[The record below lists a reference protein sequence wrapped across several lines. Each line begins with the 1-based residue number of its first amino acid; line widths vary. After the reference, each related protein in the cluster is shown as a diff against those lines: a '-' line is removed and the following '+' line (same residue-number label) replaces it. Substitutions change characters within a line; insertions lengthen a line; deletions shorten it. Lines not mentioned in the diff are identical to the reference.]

1 MFVVCIG
8 GGGKPVHVVVRKG
21 SEDLRHAFARLSEVR
36 ASGLFSARAAR
47 EKCGMYLFMLRYVHR
62 GALAERC
69 SPTHCNTHVQ
79 NRRSVPN
86 EGPCM
91 RTSEPPAAA
100 EGMDTHSGPWH
111 LSALVSCVT

>member
-47 EKCGMYLFMLRYVHR
+47 EKCGMYYCTYLCYGMYVGGR
-62 GALAERC
+62 TLQSGTLQYTC
-69 SPTHCNTHVQ
+69 SK
-79 NRRSVPN
+79 
-86 EGPCM
+86 
-91 RTSEPPAAA
+91 
-100 EGMDTHSGPWH
+100 
-111 LSALVSCVT
+111 